1 MKMLPQNRTSPGR
14 NPSHRRGFHNCTEVR
29 PILTNICYL
38 AAITQ
43 KTDTMLLLIPYGL
56 QDWFIACVHAQWDGV
71 QIADLVLRLEKEKQM
86 KREDIDRVI
95 MTDYEKLENSAK
107 REIAKHRPA
116 IKEIIIAAQ
125 NGLPDKKRNSA

>member
-1 MKMLPQNRTSPGR
+1 M
-14 NPSHRRGFHNCTEVR
+14 R